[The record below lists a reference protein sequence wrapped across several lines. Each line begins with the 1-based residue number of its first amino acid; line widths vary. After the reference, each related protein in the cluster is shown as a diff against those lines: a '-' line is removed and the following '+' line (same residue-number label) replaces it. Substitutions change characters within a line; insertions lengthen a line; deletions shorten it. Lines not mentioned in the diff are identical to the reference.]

1 MTTYS
6 SILGAS
12 MVLNSNKMKDKNR
25 MIILIYAEKTLDKPQ
40 QPFMIKNSKKKIT
53 KEMYLNAIKAKNSTI
68 INNENLKSF
77 PLRSGRN

>member
-1 MTTYS
+1 
-6 SILGAS
+6 
-12 MVLNSNKMKDKNR
+12 

-68 INNENLKSF
+68 INNENL
-77 PLRSGRN
+77 